1 MGHTLYMFL
10 HYSHLSWFSQ
20 KCIDYKMNRKHGS
33 MTISITLWI
42 ENTDVH
48 NNWRFSVCIWQR
60 LLYLC
65 HLLLNRTSARLH
77 RRFDKRK
84 AHQRHGPRQS
94 DTSNVL
100 QLQRCFP
107 NNDSN
112 SEVHQ
117 RRQGTILIH
126 PDQRID
132 AQGNTDIVRSESIC
146 SHWYVVWPHDV
157 SRWWIRSFYGFVS
170 EEWT

>member
-1 MGHTLYMFL
+1 MP
-10 HYSHLSWFSQ
+10 
-20 KCIDYKMNRKHGS
+20 R
-33 MTISITLWI
+33 TIS
-42 ENTDVH
+42 DVLYAY
-48 NNWRFSVCIWQR
+48 IGQR

-65 HLLLNRTSARLH
+65 RLLLNRTTARLH

-94 DTSNVL
+94 DTSSVL
-100 QLQRCFP
+100 QLQRCFS

-117 RRQGTILIH
+117 SRQGTILIH

-132 AQGNTDIVRSESIC
+132 EDRNTDTVRSESVC
-146 SHWYVVWPHDV
+146 SHWYVV
-157 SRWWIRSFYGFVS
+157 RCWIMGFYGFVS
-170 EEWT
+170 STRSEHNCVNT